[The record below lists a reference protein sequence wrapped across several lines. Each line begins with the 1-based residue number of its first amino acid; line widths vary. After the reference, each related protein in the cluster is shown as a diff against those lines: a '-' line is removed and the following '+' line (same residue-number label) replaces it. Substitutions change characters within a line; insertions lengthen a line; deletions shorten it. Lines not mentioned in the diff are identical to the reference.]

1 MDRDFLGKLTL
12 LYVED
17 DDFVRS
23 DISSALKSIFKDVIE
38 ASNTDDAFNKFKNN
52 KIDLI
57 VSDINMPKKNGIIF
71 LDEVKKI
78 DSKIPFF
85 FVTAHTDKEFLYSS
99 LKLGVDDYFIKPLK
113 IDHLLEKIEKTAKK
127 VYQKKE
133 SDFYNAK
140 IKEYLDVVGKVAV
153 VFTFNSN
160 YKITYCNDLLLEISK
175 YSKEE
180 ILNLNFPDI
189 LDSDL
194 SIDTIN
200 TMFDKL
206 YLGEV
211 YKENLQ
217 YITKYTEV
225 YYTNTTIVPIKNE
238 KGKIEKYICINFLLT
253 EDEKEKR
260 EFKKKILYDYQET
273 QRIYNQIQEKI
284 QYLNLQIKEF
294 EGSEKKQFAL
304 EKIKTNNK
312 KFLHEISFLE
322 EKIIRLKNKQD
333 NFTSQINQKIKN
345 ISKATSRIK
354 DYEIKSEERITKI
367 KKEIKIREDFIAKI
381 EKELADKSAKIE
393 DLKEVLEH
401 RKSQL
406 QKKQ

>member
-1 MDRDFLGKLTL
+1 
-12 LYVED
+12 
-17 DDFVRS
+17 
-23 DISSALKSIFKDVIE
+23 
-38 ASNTDDAFNKFKNN
+38 
-52 KIDLI
+52 
-57 VSDINMPKKNGIIF
+57 
-71 LDEVKKI
+71 
-78 DSKIPFF
+78 
-85 FVTAHTDKEFLYSS
+85 
-99 LKLGVDDYFIKPLK
+99 
-113 IDHLLEKIEKTAKK
+113 
-127 VYQKKE
+127 
-133 SDFYNAK
+133 
-140 IKEYLDVVGKVAV
+140 
-153 VFTFNSN
+153 
-160 YKITYCNDLLLEISK
+160 
-175 YSKEE
+175 
-180 ILNLNFPDI
+180 
-189 LDSDL
+189 
-194 SIDTIN
+194 
-200 TMFDKL
+200 
-206 YLGEV
+206 
-211 YKENLQ
+211 LQ